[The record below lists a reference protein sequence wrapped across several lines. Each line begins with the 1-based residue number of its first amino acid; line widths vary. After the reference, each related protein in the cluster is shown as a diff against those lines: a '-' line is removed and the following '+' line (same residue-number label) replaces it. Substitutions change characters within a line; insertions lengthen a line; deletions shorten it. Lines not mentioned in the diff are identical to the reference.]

1 MLSCLEIDLMNTTI
15 LSTGNKGGVGKTTTA
30 QGIIEY
36 LMAGE
41 VPVHI
46 AQIDRQARLAQLN
59 NCEVLTIASDPD
71 AARVEPALEM
81 ARFGPLMDLLDATVG
96 KGTTVID
103 LGANEVD
110 RFSAWARLCELDEE
124 LVGAGRTTLIFNVFN
139 AEEQS
144 IIEAA
149 KSAEMMSSALP
160 SAQIVYVENQRFSRV
175 KDLNPGSAALS
186 TYQRLI
192 EPALKTAPSICIP
205 RISGNSY
212 QWFEQQ
218 RISFGRVALMD
229 THEIMAVT
237 GLGKADAKIARGD
250 IAHWMGNVFGQ
261 LDTILGHGVRADDRI

>member
-1 MLSCLEIDLMNTTI
+1 MRLNADLMNTTI
-15 LSTGNKGGVGKTTTA
+15 LSAGNKGGVGKTTTA

-71 AARVEPALEM
+71 AARAEPALEM
-81 ARFGPLMDLLDATVG
+81 ARFGPLMDLLDSTVG
-96 KGTTVID
+96 KGTTVVD

-124 LVGAGRTTLIFNVFN
+124 LVAAKRKTLIFNVFN

-149 KSAEMMSSALP
+149 KSAELMSSALP

-192 EPALKTAPSICIP
+192 APRLKTAPSICIP

-218 RISFGRVALMD
+218 RISFGRVALME
-229 THEIMAVT
+229 THEVMAVT

-250 IAHWMGNVFGQ
+250 IAHWMGIVFDQFDTVLGQ
-261 LDTILGHGVRADDRI
+261 GGRTDDRA